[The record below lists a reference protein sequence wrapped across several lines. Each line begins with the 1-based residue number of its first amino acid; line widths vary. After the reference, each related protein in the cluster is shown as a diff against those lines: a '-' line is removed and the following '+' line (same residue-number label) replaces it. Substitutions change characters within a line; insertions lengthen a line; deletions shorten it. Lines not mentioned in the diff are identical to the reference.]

1 MYEALTV
8 FLERLNTTEY
18 GDWIVDK
25 ENDGSAE
32 HPIQFP
38 FVAYRRV
45 VREFQSAVYD
55 FLDQH
60 EELELTRYSEILKEA
75 NIEWGALS
83 MKNADVSSLDGK
95 TVVALL
101 VGAIRAERFCDG
113 ALLDFFEDGSI
124 VKWLSRLKEIDEGD
138 LRMKH
143 YRIFVSEA
151 GGFRDSTKYEYVA
164 EFAAKK
170 AAANYVQYMFGKK
183 RYGGKDIIIKV
194 VDSSTFDPKDGRVDG
209 VITAIGEELH
219 VEEYEFL

>member
-1 MYEALTV
+1 
-8 FLERLNTTEY
+8 
-18 GDWIVDK
+18 
-25 ENDGSAE
+25 
-32 HPIQFP
+32 
-38 FVAYRRV
+38 
-45 VREFQSAVYD
+45 
-55 FLDQH
+55 
-60 EELELTRYSEILKEA
+60 
-75 NIEWGALS
+75 

-183 RYGGKDIIIKV
+183 RYGGKDIIIWI
-194 VDSSTFDPKDGRVDG
+194 SSISTMTR
-209 VITAIGEELH
+209 
-219 VEEYEFL
+219 